1 MIRRFSARVDVLR
14 GGVPLKQLLF
24 SAGNPPTVMADKS
37 SAIKMSLAGTFLHD
51 PEVDYLT
58 DELRPVITIDGVE
71 SAVGVFPVGSVVSS
85 SKLSGVV
92 YDRIEAYD
100 RALLLNQC
108 KTENLL
114 HFQAGT
120 NYLTAVRQLLTK
132 AGIAQTSEVPTTHTL
147 ATDREDW
154 EIGTSF
160 LTIINALLTEINYTD
175 IWFNSQGVAM
185 LQPYQEP
192 SAQLIKHRYSA
203 EDPLT
208 VLQPETSSELDIY
221 DSPNVFIAVVSNPDL
236 SGPMT
241 ATAVNDNPT
250 SRLSTVRRGRRI
262 PHVVRVDNIASQA
275 ELQAYVNKL
284 AYQSMLSGEVVSAK
298 TLAEGGH
305 GIGDIVAVTHPQITG
320 IFEETAW
327 SMSLAAGRT
336 MTHEWQRVVYV

>member
-1 MIRRFSARVDVLR
+1 MIRSFSARVDVLR
-14 GGVPLKQLLF
+14 GGVKYKQLLF
-24 SAGNPPTVMADKS
+24 AEPSPPTIMADKS

-51 PEVDYLT
+51 PDIDYLT
-58 DELRPVITIDGVE
+58 DELRPAIVVNGVE
-71 SAVGVFPVGSVVSS
+71 SALGVFPIGSVVSS
-85 SKLSGVV
+85 SRISGTV

-100 RALLLNQC
+100 RALILNQC
-108 KTENLL
+108 KTEELL
-114 HFQAGT
+114 HFPAGT

-154 EIGTSF
+154 EIGTSY
-160 LTIINALLTEINYTD
+160 LTIINALLAEINYSD
-175 IWFNSQGVAM
+175 IWFDAHGIAM

-192 SAQLIKHRYSA
+192 SAQRIKHRYNA

-208 VLQPETSSELDIY
+208 ILQPETSSELDIY
-221 DSPNVFIAVVSNPDL
+221 DAPNVFIAIVSNPDL

-250 SRLSTVRRGRRI
+250 SRRSTVRRGRRI
-262 PHVVRVDNIASQA
+262 PHVVRVDNIASQT
-275 ELQAYVNKL
+275 ELQAYVNNL
-284 AYQSMLSGEVVSAK
+284 AYQSMLSGEVVTAK

-305 GIGDIVAVTHPQITG
+305 GVGDIVAVTHPQVTG

-327 SMSLAAGRT
+327 SMSLAAGCT

>member
-24 SAGNPPTVMADKS
+24 SAGSPPTVMADKS

-85 SKLSGVV
+85 SKLSGAV

-108 KTENLL
+108 KTEDLL

-203 EDPLT
+203 GDPLT
-208 VLQPETSSELDIY
+208 VLRPETSSELDI
-221 DSPNVFIAVVSNPDL
+221 
-236 SGPMT
+236 
-241 ATAVNDNPT
+241 
-250 SRLSTVRRGRRI
+250 
-262 PHVVRVDNIASQA
+262 
-275 ELQAYVNKL
+275 
-284 AYQSMLSGEVVSAK
+284 
-298 TLAEGGH
+298 
-305 GIGDIVAVTHPQITG
+305 
-320 IFEETAW
+320 
-327 SMSLAAGRT
+327 
-336 MTHEWQRVVYV
+336 